1 MLADRQTDRHTHT
14 QTCSL
19 QYFATAPAD
28 EVIRLN
34 LARGERCREPDGVRH
49 TEPSSPSTGHPSCR
63 YVTTEHAADYDI
75 TFYINLYSSSDQKCV
90 FSQLLSLFIV
100 LISYIILRTDYQS
113 INQSI
118 FI

>member
-1 MLADRQTDRHTHT
+1 
-14 QTCSL
+14 
-19 QYFATAPAD
+19 
-28 EVIRLN
+28 
-34 LARGERCREPDGVRH
+34 
-49 TEPSSPSTGHPSCR
+49 
-63 YVTTEHAADYDI
+63 VTTEHAADYDI